1 MKNIVKILLA
11 VFVLSQTPSIYI
23 CAQGHIET
31 PAERKAR
38 QEREAAAKKKKP
50 MNPSTWVVIEP
61 LLIDTFIVN
70 GVSFKM
76 VHVEGGTFKMGCNN
90 YNKGSKPVHQV
101 TLSTFCIGETEVT
114 QELWL
119 AVMGSNPSKFVGS
132 QRPVECVSCMSEGQ
146 VPDII

>member
-50 MNPSTWVVIEP
+50 MKPSTWVVIEP
-61 LLIDTFIVN
+61 LLIDTFI
-70 GVSFKM
+70 
-76 VHVEGGTFKMGCNN
+76 
-90 YNKGSKPVHQV
+90 
-101 TLSTFCIGETEVT
+101 
-114 QELWL
+114 
-119 AVMGSNPSKFVGS
+119 
-132 QRPVECVSCMSEGQ
+132 MSEGQ